1 MVKCSKCN
9 NYSDY
14 ATLHKRCIHCG
25 FYWILCE
32 SVTHIDNVI
41 YEGIYKPNNYYYIVY
56 EEIDSSMIPSVFY
69 AMIEGSP
76 FDWLN
81 NANEHYDPSLRVN
94 IRFYSEVT
102 KEEYDSFKGLTF

>member
-9 NYSDY
+9 NYSKYDVLSTQCPYCEFLWIASDY
-14 ATLHKRCIHCG
+14 RRLENDTL
-25 FYWILCE
+25 Y
-32 SVTHIDNVI
+32 N
-41 YEGIYKPNNYYYIVY
+41 YPNTNKYYYIVY

-76 FDWLN
+76 FVWLN
-81 NANEHYDPSLRVN
+81 KANEHYDLSLRVN